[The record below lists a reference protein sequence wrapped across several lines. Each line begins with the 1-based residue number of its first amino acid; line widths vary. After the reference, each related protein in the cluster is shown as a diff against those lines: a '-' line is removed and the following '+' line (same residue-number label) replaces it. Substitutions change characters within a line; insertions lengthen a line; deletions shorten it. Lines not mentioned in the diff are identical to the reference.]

1 MTAPAHRPL
10 LVGLIGRAGAGKS
23 TVSAY
28 LEHEFAFEQVAFADP
43 IFAMV
48 MALFQAADVDENWAM
63 ERALKEKPTPV
74 LGLSYRRL
82 AQTLGT
88 EWGRQVLGDDLWVR
102 IAAHKAQ
109 QTLQMDLSVVI
120 SDVRFPNEA
129 AWITGMGGVLVRV
142 QRPDVERVHP
152 HVSES
157 HVISLPQHHTL
168 INGGSFATLEDQ
180 VDRLV
185 SELRTAPAAPARQ
198 LMDCNEE

>member
-1 MTAPAHRPL
+1 MTGAATRPL
-10 LVGLIGRAGAGKS
+10 LIGLIGRAGAGKS
-23 TVSAY
+23 TVSAF
-28 LEHEFAFEQVAFADP
+28 LEHAFAFEQVAFADP

-48 MALFQAADVDENWAM
+48 MALFQDCDVTENWAM
-63 ERALKEKPTPV
+63 ERVLKEKPVPV

-102 IAAHKAQ
+102 IAAHKVRQA
-109 QTLQMDLSVVI
+109 LQLDLSVVI

-152 HVSES
+152 HESES
-157 HVISLPQHHTL
+157 HIVTLPHHHTL
-168 INGGSFATLEDQ
+168 INDGSFVTLEDQ

-185 SELRTAPAAPARQ
+185 GELRQARAKPVPPS
-198 LMDCNEE
+198 EVSA